1 MTGRVARVLPN
12 VTGLDKSFDYLIPD
26 DLTVPPRF
34 GPVRVGTV
42 VRVELHGR
50 RIGGWISEILDLGDA
65 AVDRSSLKPIAKVTG
80 HGPDAELFE
89 LADWASVRWAAR
101 RSRPFLVAASPAR
114 AITSLPPGRRTA
126 PVLSPA
132 SPATTELLASGGGV
146 LRLPP
151 RSDVLPALR
160 SVVAHGPTVVVTPTI
175 SDARVIATRLRR
187 SGVSVAL
194 MPDDWA
200 AAMGGV
206 DLVIG
211 PRSAAW
217 APCPDMASAV
227 VIDEHDE
234 ALQEERAPTWH
245 ARDVLVERCRRSG
258 VPHLLISPAPTL
270 TAVVTGG
277 GEGSGG
283 EAVVVH
289 PPFTRER
296 AAWPKITVVDRTN
309 EEPWKKSLVTSTL
322 IDRLRD
328 PDLTVVCISNITGR
342 ARILACR
349 SCEALIRCETCDAAV
364 GLTSDNALVC
374 TRCSTERPAVCQA
387 CGASNF
393 ANLRPGVSRL
403 REELEGAAAR
413 HVVEIT
419 GADTEPPGAAGVY
432 VGTEAALYRVPSADV
447 VAFLEF
453 DSEMLAPRFRAAEQ
467 ALALI
472 IRAGRL
478 APEVL
483 VQTFSP
489 DHEVIRAAA
498 AGNPD
503 EVVRVERQRR
513 EMLGFPPFGALASIS
528 GTGSSEVV
536 GQLGSDVQVGGDDV
550 TGYVVRADDWTT
562 LGLALNATERPKGSR
577 VRIQVDPPRL

>member
-1 MTGRVARVLPN
+1 M
-12 VTGLDKSFDYLIPD
+12 
-26 DLTVPPRF
+26 
-34 GPVRVGTV
+34 
-42 VRVELHGR
+42 
-50 RIGGWISEILDLGDA
+50 
-65 AVDRSSLKPIAKVTG
+65 
-80 HGPDAELFE
+80 
-89 LADWASVRWAAR
+89 
-101 RSRPFLVAASPAR
+101 
-114 AITSLPPGRRTA
+114 
-126 PVLSPA
+126 
-132 SPATTELLASGGGV
+132 

-160 SVVAHGPTVVVTPTI
+160 SVIALGPTLVVTPTI
-175 SDARVIATRLRR
+175 SDARSLAKRLRQ
-187 SGVSVAL
+187 SGASVAL

-206 DLVIG
+206 DVVIG

-217 APCPDMASAV
+217 APCPNMASAV
-227 VIDEHDE
+227 VVDEHDE

-270 TAVVTGG
+270 TALVTSAGDG
-277 GEGSGG
+277 D
-283 EAVVVH
+283 VVH

-296 AAWPKITVVDRTN
+296 AAWPRITVVDRTD

-342 ARILACR
+342 ARLLACR

-364 GLTSDNALVC
+364 GLTADNVLAC
-374 TRCSTERPAVCQA
+374 RRCDMERPAVCQA
-387 CGASNF
+387 CGASSF

-413 HVVEIT
+413 RVVEIT
-419 GADTEPPGAAGVY
+419 GADTEAPAVAGVY
-432 VGTEAALYRVPSADV
+432 VGTEAALYRVPTADV

-483 VQTFSP
+483 VQTFMP
-489 DHEVIRAAA
+489 DHVVLQAAA

-503 EVVRVERQRR
+503 EVVRVERERR
-513 EMLGFPPFGALASIS
+513 EMLGLPPFGALARVS
-528 GTGSSEVV
+528 GSGSAEIVE
-536 GQLGSDVQVGGDDV
+536 QLDARIQVGGDDA
-550 TGYVVRADDWTT
+550 TGYVVRAADWMV
-562 LGLALNATERPKGSR
+562 LGRALNATERPKGSR
-577 VRIQVDPPRL
+577 VRIEVDPPRM